1 MISKIYGQIFKKSP
15 WDDLEQEENIFTKKR
30 KKDQFNFDNF
40 QFNFSFKMVLLVL
53 VALFA
58 LWLSSGVY
66 EIKEGQQAVVMRF
79 LNIIGLLCLV

>member
-40 QFNFSFKMVLLVL
+40 QFNFSFRTVMLVV
-53 VALFA
+53 VALVV
-58 LWLSSGVY
+58 LWCSYGVY
-66 EIKEGQQAVVMRF
+66 KVEEGQQAVVLRF
-79 LNIIGLLCLV
+79 GKPV